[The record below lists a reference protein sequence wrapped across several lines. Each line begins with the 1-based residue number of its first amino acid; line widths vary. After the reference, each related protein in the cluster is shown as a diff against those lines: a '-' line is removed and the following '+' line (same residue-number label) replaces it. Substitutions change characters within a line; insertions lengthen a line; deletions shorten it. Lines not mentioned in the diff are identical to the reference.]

1 MRPDFSKYKSD
12 FPILSRTVRGG
23 NLLIY
28 LDSGATSQKPE
39 SVITAEA
46 NFYRTKNAAV
56 HRGAHLLAE
65 EASEAYENAR
75 SNVANFI
82 GAEQDEVIFT
92 KSATESLNFLATSF
106 GNPNSKIHIKNGDE
120 VVVSEMEH
128 HANLIPW
135 QQLASRV
142 GAKLKWFPM
151 GQDGR
156 LDLSDLNTIINQ
168 RTKIVAITHQSNVL
182 GTILPVKEI
191 VASAKRFGAYV
202 VLDACQSVPHF
213 PVNVKDLGIDFLAF
227 SGHKVLGPTGIGV
240 LWGKLELLDLQIFQP
255 LPTVKPQQLSQEY
268 KAQSDKVK
276 LLRMTALSL

>member
-1 MRPDFSKYKSD
+1 MRPDFSKYKND
-12 FPILSRTVRGG
+12 FPILSRSVRGG
-23 NLLIY
+23 NRLIY

-120 VVVSEMEH
+120 IVVSEMEH

-142 GAKLKWFPM
+142 GAKLKWFPV

-191 VASAKRFGAYV
+191 VASAKRFGAY
-202 VLDACQSVPHF
+202 AKYGSSSWIIC
-213 PVNVKDLGIDFLAF
+213 
-227 SGHKVLGPTGIGV
+227 
-240 LWGKLELLDLQIFQP
+240 
-255 LPTVKPQQLSQEY
+255 
-268 KAQSDKVK
+268 SD
-276 LLRMTALSL
+276 